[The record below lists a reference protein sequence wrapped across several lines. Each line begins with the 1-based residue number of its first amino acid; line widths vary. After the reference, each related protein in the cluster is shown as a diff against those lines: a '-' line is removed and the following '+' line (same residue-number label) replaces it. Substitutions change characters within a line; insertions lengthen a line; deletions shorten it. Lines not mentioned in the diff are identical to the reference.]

1 MRKFQ
6 YHLQP
11 RYENSKSQAY
21 SVQIDLRDLVLT
33 AMFIWVLIGLNS
45 KISIFISLNFLRS
58 QKIVMG
64 RGDSTIMVS
73 GKTLK
78 YSQIFVRKA
87 CLLVDP
93 WLLETNFSLD
103 WPNCKHLVLLHLF

>member
-33 AMFIWVLIGLNS
+33 AMFI
-45 KISIFISLNFLRS
+45 
-58 QKIVMG
+58 
-64 RGDSTIMVS
+64 
-73 GKTLK
+73 
-78 YSQIFVRKA
+78 
-87 CLLVDP
+87 
-93 WLLETNFSLD
+93 
-103 WPNCKHLVLLHLF
+103 